1 LRRWGDSHHGLSG
14 EGERERGM
22 ASWVCW
28 SGQVRPDLSLEWV
41 SENEDGILNKLNG
54 GVDLFEV
61 WQQDS
66 ADFRQEGDDLG

>member
-1 LRRWGDSHHGLSG
+1 
-14 EGERERGM
+14 M